1 LLGPW
6 TSPGIEILGTFHS
19 SLQKNQS
26 IAPDLQLMAL
36 PLGVSNDN
44 GFILKKAIGIS
55 DEVYIPHICSINII
69 DKQYVCINNMYG
81 PN

>member
-6 TSPGIEILGTFHS
+6 TSSGIEILGTFHS
-19 SLQKNQS
+19 SLQTNES

-44 GFILKKAIGIS
+44 GFILKKGMGIS
-55 DEVYIPHICSINII
+55 DEVYISYLYSSKHN
-69 DKQYVCINNMYG
+69 
-81 PN
+81 